1 MGLIEVL
8 LVLFRET
15 DVSMVLALLFEESCP
30 EPFEGPFPVPLEGA
44 GIVRPIRIVVAGRL
58 EVLVSDIVGNPATRS
73 MVTRSLEHRSF
84 FAPVNVETDA
94 VNGFDVPDALDSFV
108 GLIPVALEREAG
120 TLWDTLEP
128 AFEPDFLLTTTS
140 VA

>member
-1 MGLIEVL
+1 MTVRSGTVIVQWTP
-8 LVLFRET
+8 R
-15 DVSMVLALLFEESCP
+15 
-30 EPFEGPFPVPLEGA
+30 GVPA
-44 GIVRPIRIVVAGRL
+44 
-58 EVLVSDIVGNPATRS
+58 S

-108 GLIPVALEREAG
+108 GLIRVEYEREAG

-140 VA
+140 AP